1 MHPTPVHFP
10 RPPWILAGGF
20 RNTWK
25 VSLVSDNS
33 YSFQIWWTSTMR
45 AQRGFILLLL
55 LLAVLC
61 STGVSLKCYNCLDPV
76 SSCKT
81 NSTCS
86 PNLDACLVAVS
97 GKQVYQQCWRF
108 SDCNAKFILSR
119 LEIANVQY
127 RCCQADLCNKSLEDK
142 PNNGATSLLGKIA
155 LLVTSVL
162 AAILKPCF

>member
-1 MHPTPVHFP
+1 
-10 RPPWILAGGF
+10 
-20 RNTWK
+20 
-25 VSLVSDNS
+25 
-33 YSFQIWWTSTMR
+33 MR

-61 STGVSLKCYNCLDPV
+61 STGVSLRCYNCLDPV

-97 GKQVYQQCWRF
+97 GKQVYHQCWSF
-108 SDCNAKFILSR
+108 SNCNAKFILSR
-119 LEIANVQY
+119 LDVANVQY